1 MALESSGDYSSYLNT
16 KGIGVTATFF
26 EAQNTLWDTRTS
38 LIDTW
43 YDIDSGNS
51 TNINLIFD
59 EQYFLIDEGST
70 GISSVQ
76 PVAYVKYSDAQYIS
90 HNDRIIVNAITTNKG
105 TVLKAET
112 TYLVKRVE
120 NEFTGII
127 RLILEKQ

>member
-1 MALESSGDYSSYLNT
+1 MALESSGDFSSYLNT

-26 EAQNTLWDTRTS
+26 EAQNTLWDSRTS

-51 TNINLIFD
+51 SNINLIFD

-76 PVAYVKYSDAQYIS
+76 PVAYIKSSDAQYIS
-90 HNDRIIVNAITTNKG
+90 HNDRIIVNAMTTNKG